1 MKITLLEND
10 SINLEYTFLIEG
22 ISNTLIKK
30 LENYII
36 KEITLHPLENLKKEH
51 SLSTFDSLRASKYII
66 TTKNILEHEE
76 NIKALEKLRVTLQ
89 AGMPKNIK
97 NLIPKVY
104 KRNITCKLDLKNL
117 KKFININELENN
129 NLEEKELSRVLF
141 KAFPKASR
149 NLLEEGKE

>member
-89 AGMPKNIK
+89 ADIPKNIK
-97 NLIPKVY
+97 NLIPEVY
-104 KRNITCKLDLKNL
+104 KRNITCKLDLRNL

-129 NLEEKELSRVLF
+129 NLEEKELSKVLF

-149 NLLEEGKE
+149 NLLEEEKE